1 MGERKLCYGCMRTTE
16 YHDGLC
22 QRCGYYENAVVNAS
36 FIRPGTELHNRYIV
50 GTALSM
56 NGEGITYIALDRSI
70 GCRVLLREYMPANL
84 CSRVE
89 GTPLIRVN
97 PSKLPQYKVLMEEFT
112 DLNKSLAQMREQV
125 QINTV
130 VDLFADNNTTYV
142 VFEYIDGMRF
152 VDFLKENAG
161 ELSWAQLSGML
172 PPFLTTLS
180 LLHNSGVIHRAI
192 SPETIYVTTK
202 GELKLTEISIAA
214 VRTADTVMDCEIF
227 SGYAAPE
234 QFSASNRQG
243 TWTDV
248 YAVCA
253 VLYRVLT
260 GSMPTSAI
268 SRMEADN
275 LIAPN
280 LLNPNVSRHV
290 SDEIMDG
297 LNLVSTERIQT
308 NTELVTRLFSEQ
320 QNYAAAP
327 GRTSQSGRAAAQAA
341 GTASGYHRQQQT
353 QSYQNDYYEDPNAA
367 YQNYG
372 PQEYT
377 DDYSYD
383 GYGNES
389 YQRNNYQEN
398 QPSAID
404 RVKIP
409 LIIGMLLL
417 VILLIALYF
426 MFARSSNSGTE
437 TSSVMTSTVTTP
449 AATEES
455 EAVTEATTPEGD
467 GIMPS
472 LVGKNYDTQAERYSS
487 WMKFDIEE
495 VFSEEHAAGT
505 IVWQEIEAGEYF
517 DTSKPVKIQVSKGSS
532 QILLPSYSSVYV
544 GDYTKQLDELGVK
557 YRLEADET
565 NSVSANTVSRL
576 SVDISNKYDLEK
588 HEEIVVY
595 YAVAITTTTA
605 EPTEPPTTEAPTEAP
620 TQAPTE
626 APTQAPTEAP
636 TQAPVVPTEA
646 PIIEDPNNMQAGGFI
661 Y

>member
-16 YHDGLC
+16 HRDGLC
-22 QRCGYYENAVVNAS
+22 QRCGFYENAAVNAS
-36 FIRPGTELHNRYIV
+36 FIQPGTELHNRYIV

-56 NGEGITYIALDRSI
+56 NGEGITYIALDKSI

-130 VDLFADNNTTYV
+130 MDLFADNNTTYV
-142 VFEYIDGMRF
+142 VSEYIDGMRF

-161 ELSWAQLSGML
+161 ELSWSQLSGML

-180 LLHNSGVIHRAI
+180 ILHNSGVIHRAI
-192 SPETIYVTTK
+192 SPETIYVTQK
-202 GELKLTEISIAA
+202 CELKLTEISIAA
-214 VRTADTVMDCEIF
+214 VRTADTELSCEIF

-234 QFSASNRQG
+234 QYSASNRQG

-280 LLNPNVSRHV
+280 LLNPNISRHV
-290 SDEIMDG
+290 SNVIMKG
-297 LNLVSTERIQT
+297 LNLVSTDRIQT
-308 NTELVTRLFSEQ
+308 ITELVTQLFSEQ
-320 QNYAAAP
+320 QHYAAA
-327 GRTSQSGRAAAQAA
+327 SGRVPQNGRNAAQAA
-341 GTASGYHRQQQT
+341 GASGYQRQQQT
-353 QSYQNDYYEDPNAA
+353 QGYQNDYYEDPNV
-367 YQNYG
+367 YQNFG
-372 PQEYT
+372 QQEYT

-389 YQRNNYQEN
+389 YQRNNYQET

-404 RVKIP
+404 RVKVP

-417 VILLIALYF
+417 VILLIGVYF
-426 MFARSSNSGTE
+426 MFSRGNESGTE
-437 TSSVMTSTVTTP
+437 SSSVMTSTVTTP
-449 AATEES
+449 PATEDT
-455 EAVTEATTPEGD
+455 EAVTETTTPEGD

-472 LVGKNYDTQAERYSS
+472 LVGKNYDTQAERYST

-532 QILLPSYSSVYV
+532 QILLPSYSNVYV

-565 NSVSANTVSRL
+565 NSAAANTVSRL

-588 HEEIVVY
+588 REEIVVY
-595 YAVAITTTTA
+595 YAVAVTTTTE

-620 TQAPTE
+620 TQPPTE
-626 APTQAPTEAP
+626 APTQPPTEAPTEAP
-636 TQAPVVPTEA
+636 VISTEA
-646 PIIEDPNNMQAGGFI
+646 PVIEDPNNMQAGGFI